1 MSTTQSLYPKSKDC
15 GCVKFVGGRKKR
27 RTRRKYKKHHK
38 KRKTH
43 KRRRT
48 RRHHKKRKTRRTR
61 KGGGMRGVQLF
72 GGYKENMIALLGG
85 GNRPILAVS
94 DYPPGFKKFTNRD
107 KRQWNKMKAQHKKKH
122 RKK

>member
-1 MSTTQSLYPKSKDC
+1 MSTTQSLYPKAKDC

-27 RTRRKYKKHHK
+27 RTRRKYK

-61 KGGGMRGVQLF
+61 KRGGMRGVQLF
-72 GGYKENMIALLGG
+72 GGYKENMIAAMLGG

-107 KRQWNKMKAQHKKKH
+107 KRQWNKMKAQHKKMH

>member
-1 MSTTQSLYPKSKDC
+1 MSTTQSLYPKAKDC

-27 RTRRKYKKHHK
+27 RTRRKHK

-61 KGGGMRGVQLF
+61 KGGADTQMVG
-72 GGYKENMIALLGG
+72 GGYKENMITAVFGG

>member
-1 MSTTQSLYPKSKDC
+1 MLTSCSSLKKKDC
-15 GCVKFVGGRKKR
+15 DCPDFKM
-27 RTRRKYKKHHK
+27 
-38 KRKTH
+38 
-43 KRRRT
+43 
-48 RRHHKKRKTRRTR
+48 HKKRKTRRTR
-61 KGGGMRGVQLF
+61 KEGGMRGVQLF

>member
-1 MSTTQSLYPKSKDC
+1 MSTTQSLYPKAKDC

-27 RTRRKYKKHHK
+27 RTRRKHKKHHK

-61 KGGGMRGVQLF
+61 KGGEGMHQIVG
-72 GGYKENMIALLGG
+72 GGYKENMITILSG

>member
-1 MSTTQSLYPKSKDC
+1 MSTTQSLYPKAKDC

-27 RTRRKYKKHHK
+27 RTRRKHK

-61 KGGGMRGVQLF
+61 KGGEGINQIVG
-72 GGYKENMIALLGG
+72 GGYKENMIMARLVG
-85 GNRPILAVS
+85 GNRPIFAVS
-94 DYPPGFKKFTNRD
+94 DYPPGFSKFTKRD

>member
-1 MSTTQSLYPKSKDC
+1 MSTTQSLYPKAKDC

-61 KGGGMRGVQLF
+61 KGGDVQML
-72 GGYKENMIALLGG
+72 GGYKENLIIFGG

-94 DYPPGFKKFTNRD
+94 DYPPGFSKFTKRD

>member
-1 MSTTQSLYPKSKDC
+1 MSTTQSLYPKAKDC

-27 RTRRKYKKHHK
+27 RTRRKHK

-61 KGGGMRGVQLF
+61 KGGEGMQIVG
-72 GGYKENMIALLGG
+72 GGYKENMIMARLVG
-85 GNRPILAVS
+85 GNRPIFAVS

-107 KRQWNKMKAQHKKKH
+107 KRRWKNVMKTQHKKKH

>member
-1 MSTTQSLYPKSKDC
+1 MSTEQTLYPKTTGC

-27 RTRRKYKKHHK
+27 RTRRKHK

-61 KGGGMRGVQLF
+61 KGGLYTQMVG
-72 GGYKENMIALLGG
+72 GGYKENMMAAMLGG